1 MWDVRKD
8 AVDDDFAGKTLME
21 IFGGAERGNTRLG
34 VAGKIYSAADAQ
46 WAVDNGADFA
56 VIGRAAIAHHDFA
69 RLAGADPDFTMRAMP
84 IAPEDLRAEGLSDG
98 FIEYMK
104 VFKGFVAEA

>member
-1 MWDVRKD
+1 
-8 AVDDDFAGKTLME
+8 
-21 IFGGAERGNTRLG
+21 
-34 VAGKIYSAADAQ
+34 
-46 WAVDNGADFA
+46 
-56 VIGRAAIAHHDFA
+56 
-69 RLAGADPDFTMRAMP
+69 MRAIP